1 MTVLVQKLQNALSS
15 LERFRAVLSHSSRSS
30 SGSARL
36 SSGLSVL
43 SQPFNEFGQKSI
55 VPTGNSKS
63 GTTRAEAGVSF
74 PTTCRHSTRSR
85 SSVNIGDTS
94 RKEITQDKSTSS
106 SKGKG
111 KVVLKPAQE
120 VARGPQTRNAT
131 PRRAALDKDAQ
142 MKPVNDDFTSKDED
156 LDISPVEIDKALV
169 IEDDDIS
176 DDEDD
181 DHEDLNSIVS
191 ILKKLVLVL
200 FLSMQVLRDGSL
212 PVCSPNNIHDVKLG
226 NLAEECNVAPATS
239 DGQTNTALGSSSTAS
254 TVRGSDSADF
264 RNDYALSSRGAMS
277 FVVVAMVGLRSTNNR
292 GIKGG
297 RDRLGHSLFGSS
309 NDPPKLIFTASGK

>member
-1 MTVLVQKLQNALSS
+1 MVDPLGS
-15 LERFRAVLSHSSRSS
+15 LAMIEEFFWPHIQWS
-30 SGSARL
+30 
-36 SSGLSVL
+36 
-43 SQPFNEFGQKSI
+43 EFGQKSI

-142 MKPVNDDFTSKDED
+142 MKPVNDDFTSK
-156 LDISPVEIDKALV
+156 VYRW
-169 IEDDDIS
+169 
-176 DDEDD
+176 
-181 DHEDLNSIVS
+181 
-191 ILKKLVLVL
+191 KL
-200 FLSMQVLRDGSL
+200 S
-212 PVCSPNNIHDVKLG
+212 
-226 NLAEECNVAPATS
+226 
-239 DGQTNTALGSSSTAS
+239 
-254 TVRGSDSADF
+254 
-264 RNDYALSSRGAMS
+264 
-277 FVVVAMVGLRSTNNR
+277 
-292 GIKGG
+292 
-297 RDRLGHSLFGSS
+297 
-309 NDPPKLIFTASGK
+309 